1 MRFATRETINEG
13 LYQILRNSK
22 RQIFIVTPY
31 IKLHEEIKNE
41 LKRLE
46 KKDKVHVRI
55 LFGKNSDEKFK
66 SLSLSDLEFLKKIR
80 NIDIRFEETLHAKF
94 YCNEK
99 TGILTSM
106 NLHSYSQ
113 NNNIETGVVFRSS
126 DKVYKEAIQYF
137 DKVFFNAEWYYSRTP
152 LYKKIFFG
160 LFKKYIS
167 SEEIIN
173 FKEPTKLTSISGRQ
187 GYCIR
192 TGIKIPLNHKMPF
205 HYKSYKVWAK
215 TNNPLFPENYCHFTG
230 NKSFGKTNFKNPVLT
245 TEWGEYYRLFKD
257 SSFSEKTKI

>member
-1 MRFATRETINEG
+1 MRFATREIINEG
-13 LYQILRNSK
+13 LNQILRKSK
-22 RQIFIVTPY
+22 KQIFIVTPY
-31 IKLHEEIKNE
+31 IKLHQEIKNE
-41 LKRLE
+41 LQKLE

-55 LFGKNSDEKFK
+55 LFGKNSDEKSK

-106 NLHSYSQ
+106 NLHAYSQ

-137 DKVFFNAEWYYSRTP
+137 DKVFFNAEWYYSKTP

-167 SEEIIN
+167 SEELIN
-173 FKEPTKLTSISGRQ
+173 FKEPSKITSISGRE

-192 TGIKIPLNHKMPF
+192 SGIKIPLNHKMPYHF
-205 HYKSYKVWAK
+205 MAFKVWAK
-215 TNNPLFPENYCHFTG
+215 TNNPLQEENYCHYSG
-230 NKSFGKTNFKNPVLT
+230 DKSFGKTTFKNPILPTV
-245 TEWGEYYRLFKD
+245 WNEYNKLYKTSLFA
-257 SSFSEKTKI
+257 ERTNI